1 MKEILICLLALIIC
15 AALGIAIGDLI
26 VMGPFHRKRAG
37 ESRGTQAIDSANPV
51 RRKSDRLILTRR
63 DGRFNYT
70 ERQAGESC
78 GGYAAAY
85 VMRHFGIEQSG
96 REIYARMKKVFRGYV
111 QVREVRRQLQQ
122 EGLASE
128 YCRGDLD
135 VLRRFLDAY
144 GEHMEFCQL
153 QINWFDWEF
162 QKAKEK
168 YELVA
173 SRGIPVWVMEPL
185 RGGKLASLGED
196 FLPRLRQL
204 RPDESAAGWA
214 FRFLQSLPAVKMILS
229 GMSTMQQLEENLEIF
244 DSDAPLSGAET
255 DVLLGIA
262 REMAERTAVPCT
274 GCRYCTSYCPME
286 LDIPRLLELYN
297 EHVFTGGGFL
307 APMALGAMP
316 EDKRPSS
323 CIGCGACA
331 AVCPQSIDIPG
342 ALADFCERL

>member
-26 VMGPFHRKRAG
+26 AMGPFHRKRAG
-37 ESRGTQAIDSANPV
+37 ESRGTQAIDSANPVRPATAGAANDAAQPAVPGATAVPV

-135 VLRRFLDAY
+135 VLREELDRGDPVILLVRARLKSHDMHFVVAAGYGRRTFFLADSAR
-144 GEHMEFCQL
+144 GTDL
-153 QINWFDWEF
+153 
-162 QKAKEK
+162 KAKEILQP
-168 YELVA
+168 EGEGVT
-173 SRGIPVWVMEPL
+173 PTT
-185 RGGKLASLGED
+185 GKRDRWQDVPFNRVIS
-196 FLPRLRQL
+196 
-204 RPDESAAGWA
+204 DES
-214 FRFLQSLPAVKMILS
+214 L
-229 GMSTMQQLEENLEIF
+229 LEIWNTAWF
-244 DSDAPLSGAET
+244 LLPL
-255 DVLLGIA
+255 
-262 REMAERTAVPCT
+262 
-274 GCRYCTSYCPME
+274 
-286 LDIPRLLELYN
+286 
-297 EHVFTGGGFL
+297 HKFTYIRVWK
-307 APMALGAMP
+307 
-316 EDKRPSS
+316 E
-323 CIGCGACA
+323 
-331 AVCPQSIDIPG
+331 
-342 ALADFCERL
+342 